1 MRKEESLRRKL
12 CKHKNNLYSA
22 KIENQHMNHG
32 AFPPWSP
39 YGATCEA
46 NKQSVNANTL
56 IVDGE
61 VVDRRSVCL
70 SWGQRTASEM
80 DMMGGTKN
88 KHSPTDNNNQ
98 RTPSWPFL
106 NTSSSHRLIQTV
118 NR

>member
-70 SWGQRTASEM
+70 S
-80 DMMGGTKN
+80 
-88 KHSPTDNNNQ
+88 
-98 RTPSWPFL
+98 
-106 NTSSSHRLIQTV
+106 
-118 NR
+118 